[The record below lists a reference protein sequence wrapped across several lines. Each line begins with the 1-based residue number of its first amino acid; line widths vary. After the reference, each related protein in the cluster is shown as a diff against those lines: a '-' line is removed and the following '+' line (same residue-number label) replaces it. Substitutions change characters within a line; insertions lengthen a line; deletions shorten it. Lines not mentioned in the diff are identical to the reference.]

1 MEDGVAHL
9 RTLGKVNSLE
19 ERMIQEKPRGKVG
32 IAHTRWAT
40 HGEPSESNAHPH
52 ASKNRVFI
60 VHNGI
65 IENYLDLKNA
75 LTEKG
80 YVFQSQTDSEL
91 IAHLIDSF
99 LNNGKNMIESMQFL
113 KANLKG
119 AYAIAAIDQEDSN
132 NFYLARNKSPLLLGL
147 GEKEHFA
154 ASDPLAIGELTNQ
167 FIFLEYEVRR
177 V

>member
-1 MEDGVAHL
+1 MGYHY
-9 RTLGKVNSLE
+9 
-19 ERMIQEKPRGKVG
+19 P
-32 IAHTRWAT
+32 
-40 HGEPSESNAHPH
+40 
-52 ASKNRVFI
+52 
-60 VHNGI
+60 

-119 AYAIAAIDQEDSN
+119 AYAIAAID
-132 NFYLARNKSPLLLGL
+132 K
-147 GEKEHFA
+147 
-154 ASDPLAIGELTNQ
+154 
-167 FIFLEYEVRR
+167 
-177 V
+177 